1 MYKCDEKQDVC
12 ITAQYTGDMI
22 RVDRLSGFFT
32 EYHWVWNDGEPVC
45 LDDISRAIQERQSEE
60 STPFGDNSK
69 YPCMECKPTS
79 WHIRRVLYFIKHPD
93 EIRDIEIDNLC
104 DGYYICPIPVIVD
117 GNHRLLAAIWLNIR
131 GEMDVV
137 HCRYG
142 GRDDLREYLTGASD
156 TLPLE

>member
-1 MYKCDEKQDVC
+1 MKTISD
-12 ITAQYTGDMI
+12 YTGDMI
-22 RVDRLSGFFT
+22 LVDRLSGFFT
-32 EYHWVWNDGEPVC
+32 EDHWSWNDGESVW
-45 LDDISRAIQERQSEE
+45 LDDISRALHENQSEE
-60 STPFGDNSK
+60 ATPFGDAAK
-69 YPCMECKPTS
+69 YSCMECKPTA

-104 DGYYICPIPVIVD
+104 NGCYICPIPEIVD
-117 GNHRLLAAIWLNIR
+117 GNHRLLAAIWLNSR

-142 GRDDLREYLTGASD
+142 GRDDLFEYLTGVSD